1 MLLSQLVEV
10 PERLESALLLLAP
23 RYDTP
28 NMIIKVINARIRQ
41 KHSPSRWAQRV
52 TPSARIFRRIRTRR
66 ICLLRRVKSVLRKRR
81 RRIESFSRRQNG
93 LKSLSRRQNSVV
105 SSTLR
110 HSGNLLMLLL
120 PFFPPL
126 LLLSSPLWCSAPC
139 HPWFLFKMQL

>member
-10 PERLESALLLLAP
+10 PERLESALLLLAL
-23 RYDTP
+23 RYDKP
-28 NMIIKVINARIRQ
+28 DMIINVINTRIRQ
-41 KHSPSRWAQRV
+41 KHLPSRRAQRV
-52 TPSARIFRRIRTRR
+52 TPSARIFQRIRARRIR
-66 ICLLRRVKSVLRKRR
+66 LLRRVTSVLRKRR

-93 LKSLSRRQNSVV
+93 LKSLSRRQDSIV

-120 PFFPPL
+120 LSSPL
-126 LLLSSPLWCSAPC
+126 LLLSSPIWRSAPC